1 MFDYKTGQERSD
13 EFIDDY
19 DRLNYYDYISEVT
32 YHNLKYFYSKF
43 NKIHF
48 TNFDINSTEHKFIAH
63 IALRTIIF
71 TDNGKIWM
79 PIKNPFKYFSFIIK
93 EFGFKSL
100 KYFKYTTKNGN
111 INIDEVLEYESKQNR
126 INKSMFSDIYSAYY
140 EKGKMIYAV

>member
-1 MFDYKTGQERSD
+1 M
-13 EFIDDY
+13 
-19 DRLNYYDYISEVT
+19 
-32 YHNLKYFYSKF
+32 
-43 NKIHF
+43 
-48 TNFDINSTEHKFIAH
+48 AH

-71 TDNGKIWM
+71 TDNGRIWL

-100 KYFKYTTKNGN
+100 KYFKYTIKSGN
-111 INIDEVLEYESKQNR
+111 INIDEVLEYESNQNR